1 MRSILS
7 LSLSLPVR
15 ADPVGVHDKFLLLA
29 SDGIWDVMSDGD
41 AQELCLQHAQHTP
54 EEIAN
59 HVLTLALARGTR
71 DNLSCLIVKLK

>member
-1 MRSILS
+1 MSSSFQLS
-7 LSLSLPVR
+7 LNPSTQ
-15 ADPVGVHDKFLLLA
+15 
-29 SDGIWDVMSDGD
+29 MSDGD